1 MNINVLKYSI
11 IFLFIVG
18 CKSNDTNTSKNNSC
32 ELARKGQFT
41 YGGSVM
47 TITIFRNDSIQTDK
61 VVSNASGNT
70 YYLKS
75 KIDWL
80 NSCEYNLTLISS
92 SAKYKY
98 PPGTVLN
105 VKVDDIQGKKLFYT
119 KTIDGKSKKG
129 EMRKIK

>member
-1 MNINVLKYSI
+1 M
-11 IFLFIVG
+11 
-18 CKSNDTNTSKNNSC
+18 
-32 ELARKGQFT
+32 ARKGQFT

-75 KIDWL
+75 KIDWS

-105 VKVDDIQGKKLFYT
+105 VKIDDIQGKKLFYT